1 MKAASDFL
9 PLDEMHED
17 AADHGRVHKPDLRT
31 ARAGTADGIDGSVAR
46 RFDPGETVLNRV
58 RRLEGDMV
66 QPGATAGN
74 VAGDRAAVAAR
85 RAGGIVARL
94 VRLHIGGEILDEFKF
109 CIAHRNKRDAHAAEH
124 DLVVTEGQEGC
135 LRRQARRAI
144 RRDAV
149 PSTKGVLGGS
159 L

>member
-17 AADHGRVHKPDLRT
+17 AADHGRVHKSDLRT
-31 ARAGTADGIDGSVAR
+31 ARPRTADGIDRSMAR
-46 RFDPGETVLNRV
+46 RFDPGEAVLNRV

-109 CIAHRNKRDAHAAEH
+109 RIAHRNKRDAHAA
-124 DLVVTEGQEGC
+124 DQ
-135 LRRQARRAI
+135 LRGR
-144 RRDAV
+144 V
-149 PSTKGVLGGS
+149 WKM
-159 L
+159 